1 MEMERINEDTIRVV
15 IGNDDLNERGIRV
28 LDLLGNH
35 KQIESFF
42 YSILEEVD
50 VDHQFQ
56 DNDAVTFQVLP
67 NRNGL
72 ELFISKNS
80 DNLQDTIAKATQ
92 SPDQSDDSDSQD
104 DVSDYLK
111 RKLMQT
117 DTNQVEDGQGIAHN
131 PTKDTNDLDPY
142 LDDPDTPT
150 KEYVLKFDQFEDLV
164 SLAQLFR
171 PEGLASNLFKYR
183 DQYYLELVF
192 FVDQSSTATIKDDV
206 AVVLEYAHLANIS
219 ADVLLEHGEKIMS
232 NAALETIRHY
242 FK

>member
-1 MEMERINEDTIRVV
+1 MEMERINEDTIRVL

-80 DNLQDTIAKATQ
+80 ENLQDTIAKATQ
-92 SPDQSDDSDSQD
+92 SPNQSDEETTQD

-117 DTNQVEDGQGIAHN
+117 DTDNNDQTQGVQSN

-142 LDDPDTPT
+142 IDDPDTPT
-150 KEYVLKFDQFEDLV
+150 KEYVLQFDSFEDV
-164 SLAQLFR
+164 ISLAQMFR

-183 DQYYLELVF
+183 DKYYMELVF
-192 FVDQSSTATIKDDV
+192 FVDQSSTGTIKDDV
-206 AVVLEYAHLANIS
+206 SVALEYANLS
-219 ADVLLEHGEKIMS
+219 KVTADVLLEHGEKVMS
-232 NAALETIRHY
+232 NAALETMRHY

>member
-1 MEMERINEDTIRVV
+1 MEMERINDDTIRVL

-80 DNLQDTIAKATQ
+80 ESLQDTITKATQ
-92 SPDQSDDSDSQD
+92 SSDSSGDQDAQD

-117 DTNQVEDGQGIAHN
+117 DTDNTDQAQGVQHNQ
-131 PTKDTNDLDPY
+131 TKDTNDLDPY
-142 LDDPDTPT
+142 IEDPETPT
-150 KEYVLKFDQFEDLV
+150 KEFVLAFNSFEDV
-164 SLAQLFR
+164 IALAQMFR
-171 PEGLASNLFKYR
+171 PDGLASNLFKY
-183 DQYYLELVF
+183 QGKYYLELVF
-192 FVDQSSTATIKDDV
+192 FVDQSSTGVIKDDIAV
-206 AVVLEYAHLANIS
+206 ALEYANQTKVT

-232 NAALETIRHY
+232 NAALETVRHY